1 LAQYGL
7 LPRVYGNDLVALV
20 HKVPGN
26 DIARFIL
33 VGGQADH
40 GDDAARPKKLL
51 DRVILIHCIPPR
63 PSALVVS
70 FYFPSS
76 PPVKTLFPPDLQ
88 VKLFIAP
95 HLCYLYGMFGIG
107 LPELV
112 IIIIVALLVVG
123 PARLPEV
130 ARSLGKALGEFRR
143 LADDVKETIE
153 HEMTAEE
160 EKKAEPGG
168 QKEEEKEQPGAI
180 GEKEEEKETP
190 ETQEEGP
197 AGVGPPPGK
206 GPEGLEKEPPE
217 GTSPDERQKQV

>member
-1 LAQYGL
+1 MTNMIFSASATLFASSL
-7 LPRVYGNDLVALV
+7 TMPSCS
-20 HKVPGN
+20 H
-26 DIARFIL
+26 IAEGRNVIASRTKGRTFSAFIN
-33 VGGQADH
+33 
-40 GDDAARPKKLL
+40 
-51 DRVILIHCIPPR
+51 ISTISTFSSI
-63 PSALVVS
+63 S

-76 PPVKTLFPPDLQ
+76 PPVKALFAPDLQ

-153 HEMTAEE
+153 REMTAEE